1 MNTCQFTNPYSSKMS
16 KILFCNNLL
25 SGMLLFRK
33 DIIHHFR
40 EQQKDIVLVV
50 IKSEADEKYLEELI
64 GIKVYTIDV
73 SRTSTNPLNDLR
85 FFSSFWKIL
94 SKEKPDYVFNYT
106 IKPNIY
112 GAIACRLRGIPC
124 TDMMAGLGYTF
135 TNNNLSSKIART
147 LYRIG
152 LACAQHLFLLNEENV
167 KAVKQLKLCN
177 DKKIIWLKGGEG
189 VNLNHY
195 QYFNN
200 ETDSITFLFIAR
212 LIEEKGY
219 RQFVKAAKIIREKY
233 PNVQFQV
240 VGEYDF
246 TYPKA
251 ISKEEVAKDV
261 EDGYIKYM
269 GVTTNMLDFY
279 SRPGYIICI
288 PSYYSEGLNRSLME
302 GCAVG
307 KPIITTEHSG
317 CKEMVIDGKNG
328 YIVPKQDVVAL
339 ANAMEKYILLP
350 TVEKNA
356 MSLNSRKLAEKH
368 FDVKIVI
375 AEYEKI
381 LLSAKRKNLT

>member
-25 SGMLLFRK
+25 SGMLLFRR
-33 DIIHHFR
+33 DIIQHFK
-40 EQQKDIVLVV
+40 EQGKAIVLVV

-94 SKEKPDYVFNYT
+94 GKEKPDYVFNYT

-112 GAIACRLRGIPC
+112 GAIACHLRGIPC

-167 KAVKQLKLCN
+167 QAVKKLKLCN

-200 ETDSITFLFIAR
+200 ETQSITFLFIAR

-219 RQFVKAAKIIREKY
+219 RQFVRAAKIIREKY
-233 PNVQFQV
+233 PDVQFHV

-251 ISKEEVAKDV
+251 ISKEEVEKDV

-307 KPIITTEHSG
+307 KPIITTEHWG

-328 YIVPKQDVVAL
+328 YIVPKQDVAAL
-339 ANAMEKYILLP
+339 ANAMEKYILQP
-350 TVEKNA
+350 TAEKNA
-356 MSLNSRKLAEKH
+356 MSLNSRKWAEKQ

-375 AEYEKI
+375 AKYEKI

>member
-40 EQQKDIVLVV
+40 EQQKDSVLVV

-112 GAIACRLRGIPC
+112 GAIVCRLRGIPC

-167 KAVKQLKLCN
+167 QAVKKLKLCN

-200 ETDSITFLFIAR
+200 ETQSITFLFIAR

-219 RQFVKAAKIIREKY
+219 RQFVKAAKLIREKY

-356 MSLNSRKLAEKH
+356 MSLNSRKWAEKH

>member
-25 SGMLLFRK
+25 SGMLLFRR
-33 DIIHHFR
+33 DIIQHFK
-40 EQQKDIVLVV
+40 EQGKAIVLVV

-94 SKEKPDYVFNYT
+94 GKEKPDYVFNYT

-112 GAIACRLRGIPC
+112 GAIACHLRGIPC

-167 KAVKQLKLCN
+167 QAVKKLKLCN

-200 ETDSITFLFIAR
+200 ETQSIKFLFIAR

-219 RQFVKAAKIIREKY
+219 RQFVRAAKIIREKY
-233 PNVQFQV
+233 PDVQFHV

-251 ISKEEVAKDV
+251 ISKEEVEKDV

-307 KPIITTEHSG
+307 KPIITTEHWG

-328 YIVPKQDVVAL
+328 YIVPKQDVAAL
-339 ANAMEKYILLP
+339 ANAMEKYILQP
-350 TVEKNA
+350 TAEKNA
-356 MSLNSRKLAEKH
+356 MSLNSRKWAEKQ

-375 AEYEKI
+375 AKYEKI

>member
-25 SGMLLFRK
+25 SGMLLFRR
-33 DIIHHFR
+33 DIIQHFK
-40 EQQKDIVLVV
+40 EQGKAIVLVV

-94 SKEKPDYVFNYT
+94 GKEKPDYVFNYT

-167 KAVKQLKLCN
+167 QAVKKLKLCN

-200 ETDSITFLFIAR
+200 ETQSITFLFIAR

-233 PNVQFQV
+233 PDVQFHV

-251 ISKEEVAKDV
+251 ISKEEVEKDV

-307 KPIITTEHSG
+307 KPIITTEHWG

-328 YIVPKQDVVAL
+328 YIVPKQDVAAL
-339 ANAMEKYILLP
+339 ANAMEKYILQP
-350 TVEKNA
+350 TAEKNA
-356 MSLNSRKLAEKH
+356 MSLNSRKWAEKH

>member
-167 KAVKQLKLCN
+167 QAVKKLKLCN

-195 QYFNN
+195 KYFNN
-200 ETDSITFLFIAR
+200 ETQSITFLFIAR

-219 RQFVKAAKIIREKY
+219 RQFVKAAKLIREKY
-233 PNVQFQV
+233 PYVQFHV

-251 ISKEEVAKDV
+251 ISKEEVEKDV

-307 KPIITTEHSG
+307 KPIITTEHWG

-328 YIVPKQDVVAL
+328 YIVPKQDVAAL
-339 ANAMEKYILLP
+339 ANAMEKYILQP
-350 TVEKNA
+350 TAEKNA
-356 MSLNSRKLAEKH
+356 MSLNSRKWAEKH

-375 AEYEKI
+375 AKYEKI

>member
-25 SGMLLFRK
+25 SGMLLFRR
-33 DIIHHFR
+33 DIIQHFK
-40 EQQKDIVLVV
+40 EQGKAIVLVV

-94 SKEKPDYVFNYT
+94 GKEKPDYVFNYT

-112 GAIACRLRGIPC
+112 GAIACHLRGIPC

-167 KAVKQLKLCN
+167 QAVKKLKLCN

-200 ETDSITFLFIAR
+200 ETQSITFLFIAR

-219 RQFVKAAKIIREKY
+219 RQFVRAAKIIREKY
-233 PNVQFQV
+233 PDVQFHV

-251 ISKEEVAKDV
+251 ISKEEVEKDV

-307 KPIITTEHSG
+307 KPIITTEHWG

-328 YIVPKQDVVAL
+328 YIVPKQDVAAL
-339 ANAMEKYILLP
+339 ANAMEKYILQP
-350 TVEKNA
+350 TAEKNA
-356 MSLNSRKLAEKH
+356 MSLNSRKWAEKQ

>member
-1 MNTCQFTNPYSSKMS
+1 MS

-25 SGMLLFRK
+25 SGMLLFRRNIIDYFK
-33 DIIHHFR
+33 DTGKEVVI
-40 EQQKDIVLVV
+40 VV
-50 IKSEADEKYLEELI
+50 IKSDADEQYLKELT

-73 SRTSTNPLNDLR
+73 SRTSTNPFNDLR
-85 FFSSFWKIL
+85 FFSIFWKIL
-94 SKEKPDYVFNYT
+94 RAEKPDYVFNYT

-167 KAVKQLKLCN
+167 HAVKRLRLCN
-177 DKKIIWLKGGEG
+177 HKKIIWLKGGEG
-189 VNLNHY
+189 VDLNHY

-200 ETDSITFLFIAR
+200 EAPQVTFLFVAR

-219 RQFVKAAKIIREKY
+219 REFIGAARTIHAKY
-233 PNVQFQV
+233 PDVKFQV
-240 VGEYDF
+240 VGEYDL

-261 EDGYIKYM
+261 AESSIEYM
-269 GVTTNMLDFY
+269 GVTTNMLEFY
-279 SRPGYIICI
+279 SRPGYVICI

-307 KPIITTEHSG
+307 KPIITTQHPG
-317 CKEMVIDGKNG
+317 CKEMVINGKNG
-328 YIVPKQDVVAL
+328 YLVPKQDIVAL
-339 ANAMEKYILLP
+339 ADAMEKYILLP
-350 TVEKNA
+350 AAEKNA
-356 MSLNSRKLAEKH
+356 MSLNSRQWAEEH
-368 FDVKIVI
+368 FNVKKVI
-375 AEYEKI
+375 AEYEQI
-381 LLSAKRKNLT
+381 LVSAISKRTT

>member
-1 MNTCQFTNPYSSKMS
+1 MS

-25 SGMLLFRK
+25 SGMLLFRR
-33 DIIHHFR
+33 DIIQHFK
-40 EQQKDIVLVV
+40 EQGKAIVLVV

-94 SKEKPDYVFNYT
+94 GKEKPDYVFNYT

-112 GAIACRLRGIPC
+112 GAIACHLRGIPC

-167 KAVKQLKLCN
+167 QAVKKLKLCN

-200 ETDSITFLFIAR
+200 ETQSITFLFIAR

-219 RQFVKAAKIIREKY
+219 RQFVRAAKIIREKY
-233 PNVQFQV
+233 PDVQFHV

-251 ISKEEVAKDV
+251 ISKEEVEKDV

-307 KPIITTEHSG
+307 KPIITTEHWG

-328 YIVPKQDVVAL
+328 YIVPKQDVAAL
-339 ANAMEKYILLP
+339 ANAMEKYILQP
-350 TVEKNA
+350 TAEKNA
-356 MSLNSRKLAEKH
+356 MSLNSRKWAEKQ

>member
-356 MSLNSRKLAEKH
+356 MSLNSRKWAEKH

>member
-1 MNTCQFTNPYSSKMS
+1 
-16 KILFCNNLL
+16 
-25 SGMLLFRK
+25 MLLFRSNIIDYFK
-33 DIIHHFR
+33 DTGKEVVI
-40 EQQKDIVLVV
+40 VV
-50 IKSEADEKYLEELI
+50 IKSDPDEQYLKELI

-73 SRTSTNPLNDLR
+73 SRTSTNPFNDLR
-85 FFSSFWKIL
+85 FFSIFWKIL
-94 SKEKPDYVFNYT
+94 RAEKPDYVFNYT

-167 KAVKQLKLCN
+167 HAVKRLRLCN
-177 DKKIIWLKGGEG
+177 HKKIIWLKGGEG
-189 VNLNHY
+189 VDLNHY

-200 ETDSITFLFIAR
+200 EAPQVTFLFVAR

-219 RQFVKAAKIIREKY
+219 REFIGAARTIHAKY
-233 PNVQFQV
+233 PDVKFQV
-240 VGEYDF
+240 VGEYDL

-261 EDGYIKYM
+261 AESSIEYM
-269 GVTTNMLDFY
+269 GVTTNMLEFY
-279 SRPGYIICI
+279 SRPGYVICI

-307 KPIITTEHSG
+307 KPIITTQHPG
-317 CKEMVIDGKNG
+317 CKEMVINGKNG
-328 YIVPKQDVVAL
+328 YLVPKQDIVAL
-339 ANAMEKYILLP
+339 ADAMEKYILLP
-350 TVEKNA
+350 AAEKNA
-356 MSLNSRKLAEKH
+356 MSLNSRQWAEEH
-368 FDVKIVI
+368 FNVKKVI
-375 AEYEKI
+375 AEYEQI
-381 LLSAKRKNLT
+381 LVSAISKRTT

>member
-1 MNTCQFTNPYSSKMS
+1 MS

-25 SGMLLFRK
+25 SGMLLFRR
-33 DIIHHFR
+33 DIIQHFK
-40 EQQKDIVLVV
+40 EQGKTVVLVV
-50 IKSEADEKYLEELI
+50 IKSETDEKYLEELT

-73 SRTSTNPLNDLR
+73 SRTSTHPLNDLR

-94 SKEKPDYVFNYT
+94 GKEKPDYVFNYT

-167 KAVKQLKLCN
+167 QAVKRLKLCN
-177 DKKIIWLKGGEG
+177 DKKMIWLKGGEG
-189 VNLNHY
+189 VNLTHY

-200 ETDSITFLFIAR
+200 EAPSTTFLFIAR

-219 RQFVKAAKIIREKY
+219 RQFVRAAKIIREKY
-233 PNVQFQV
+233 PDVQFHV

-251 ISKEEVAKDV
+251 ISKEEVEKDV

-307 KPIITTEHSG
+307 KPIITTEHWG

-328 YIVPKQDVVAL
+328 YIVPKQDVAAL
-339 ANAMEKYILLP
+339 ANAMEKYILQP
-350 TVEKNA
+350 TAEKNA
-356 MSLNSRKLAEKH
+356 MSLNSRKWAEKQ

>member
-1 MNTCQFTNPYSSKMS
+1 
-16 KILFCNNLL
+16 
-25 SGMLLFRK
+25 MLLFRSNIIDYFK
-33 DIIHHFR
+33 DTGKEVVI
-40 EQQKDIVLVV
+40 VV
-50 IKSEADEKYLEELI
+50 IKSDPDEQYLKELI

-73 SRTSTNPLNDLR
+73 SRTSTNPFNDLR
-85 FFSSFWKIL
+85 FFSIFWKIL
-94 SKEKPDYVFNYT
+94 RAEKPDYVFNYT

-167 KAVKQLKLCN
+167 HAVKRLRLCN
-177 DKKIIWLKGGEG
+177 DKKIVWLKGGEG
-189 VNLNHY
+189 VDLNHY

-200 ETDSITFLFIAR
+200 EAPQVTFLFVAR

-219 RQFVKAAKIIREKY
+219 REFVGAAKIIHQQY
-233 PNVQFQV
+233 PEVKFQV
-240 VGEYDF
+240 VGEYDL

-251 ISKEEVAKDV
+251 ISKEEIAKDV
-261 EDGYIKYM
+261 AEGIIEYM
-269 GVTTNMLDFY
+269 GVTTNMLEFY
-279 SRPGYIICI
+279 SRPGYVICI

-307 KPIITTEHSG
+307 KPIITTQHPG

-328 YIVPKQDVVAL
+328 YLVPKQDIVVL
-339 ANAMEKYILLP
+339 ADAMEKYILLP
-350 TVEKNA
+350 AAEKNA
-356 MSLNSRKLAEKH
+356 MSLNSRQWAEEY
-368 FDVKIVI
+368 FDVKKVI
-375 AEYEKI
+375 AEYEQI
-381 LLSAKRKNLT
+381 LVSAISKRTT

>member
-1 MNTCQFTNPYSSKMS
+1 MS

-25 SGMLLFRK
+25 SGMLLFRRNIIDYFK
-33 DIIHHFR
+33 DIGKEVVI
-40 EQQKDIVLVV
+40 VV
-50 IKSEADEKYLEELI
+50 IKSDPDEQYLKELI

-73 SRTSTNPLNDLR
+73 SRTSTNPFNDLR
-85 FFSSFWKIL
+85 FFSIFWKIL
-94 SKEKPDYVFNYT
+94 RAEKPDYVFNYT

-167 KAVKQLKLCN
+167 HAVKRLRLCN
-177 DKKIIWLKGGEG
+177 DKKIVWLKGGEG
-189 VNLNHY
+189 VDLNHY

-200 ETDSITFLFIAR
+200 EAPQVTFLFVAR

-219 RQFVKAAKIIREKY
+219 REFVGAAKIIHQQY
-233 PNVQFQV
+233 PEVKFQV
-240 VGEYDF
+240 VGEYDL

-251 ISKEEVAKDV
+251 ISKEEIAKDV
-261 EDGYIKYM
+261 AEGIIEYM
-269 GVTTNMLDFY
+269 GVTTNMLEFY
-279 SRPGYIICI
+279 SRPGYVICI

-307 KPIITTEHSG
+307 KPIITTQHPG

-328 YIVPKQDVVAL
+328 YLVPKQDIVVL
-339 ANAMEKYILLP
+339 ADAMEKYILLP
-350 TVEKNA
+350 AAEKNA
-356 MSLNSRKLAEKH
+356 MSLKSRQWAEEY
-368 FDVKIVI
+368 FDVKKVI
-375 AEYEKI
+375 AEYEQI
-381 LLSAKRKNLT
+381 LVSAISKRTT

>member
-167 KAVKQLKLCN
+167 KTVKQLKLCN

-356 MSLNSRKLAEKH
+356 MSLNSRKWAEKH

>member
-1 MNTCQFTNPYSSKMS
+1 MS

-25 SGMLLFRK
+25 SGMLLFRR
-33 DIIHHFR
+33 DIIQHFK
-40 EQQKDIVLVV
+40 EQGKAIVLVV

-94 SKEKPDYVFNYT
+94 GKEKPDYVFNYT

-167 KAVKQLKLCN
+167 QAVKKLKLCN

-200 ETDSITFLFIAR
+200 ETQSITFLFIAR

-219 RQFVKAAKIIREKY
+219 RQFVRAAKIIREKY
-233 PNVQFQV
+233 PDVQFHV

-251 ISKEEVAKDV
+251 ISKEEVEKDV

-307 KPIITTEHSG
+307 KPIITTEHWG

-328 YIVPKQDVVAL
+328 YIVPKQDVAAL
-339 ANAMEKYILLP
+339 ANAMEKYILQP
-350 TVEKNA
+350 TAEKNA
-356 MSLNSRKLAEKH
+356 MSLNSRKWAEKQ

>member
-1 MNTCQFTNPYSSKMS
+1 MS

-33 DIIHHFR
+33 DIIQHFK
-40 EQQKDIVLVV
+40 EQGKTIVLVV
-50 IKSEADEKYLEELI
+50 IKSETDEKYLEELT

-73 SRTSTNPLNDLR
+73 SRTSTHPLNDLR

-94 SKEKPDYVFNYT
+94 GKEKPDYVFNYT

-167 KAVKQLKLCN
+167 QAVKRLTLCN
-177 DKKIIWLKGGEG
+177 DKKIVWLKGGEG
-189 VNLNHY
+189 VDLNHY

-200 ETDSITFLFIAR
+200 EAPQVTFLFVAR

-219 RQFVKAAKIIREKY
+219 REFVGAAKIIHQQY
-233 PNVQFQV
+233 PEVKFQV
-240 VGEYDF
+240 VGEYDL

-251 ISKEEVAKDV
+251 ISKEEIAKDV
-261 EDGYIKYM
+261 AEGIIEYM
-269 GVTTNMLDFY
+269 GVTTNMLEFY
-279 SRPGYIICI
+279 SRPSYVICI

-307 KPIITTEHSG
+307 KPIITTQHPG

-328 YIVPKQDVVAL
+328 YLVPKQDIVVL
-339 ANAMEKYILLP
+339 ADAMEKYILLP
-350 TVEKNA
+350 AAEKNA
-356 MSLNSRKLAEKH
+356 MSLNSRQWAEEH
-368 FDVKIVI
+368 FDVKKVI
-375 AEYEKI
+375 AEYEQI
-381 LLSAKRKNLT
+381 LVSAISKRTT

>member
-1 MNTCQFTNPYSSKMS
+1 MS

-25 SGMLLFRK
+25 SGMLLFRSNIIDYFK
-33 DIIHHFR
+33 DTGKEVVI
-40 EQQKDIVLVV
+40 VV
-50 IKSEADEKYLEELI
+50 IKSDLDEQYLKELI

-73 SRTSTNPLNDLR
+73 SRTSTNPFNDLR
-85 FFSSFWKIL
+85 FFSIFWKIL
-94 SKEKPDYVFNYT
+94 RAEKPDYVFNYT

-167 KAVKQLKLCN
+167 HAVKRLRLCN
-177 DKKIIWLKGGEG
+177 DKKIVWLKGGEG
-189 VNLNHY
+189 VDLNHY

-200 ETDSITFLFIAR
+200 EAPQVTFLFVAR

-219 RQFVKAAKIIREKY
+219 REFVGAAKIIHQQY
-233 PNVQFQV
+233 PEVKFQV
-240 VGEYDF
+240 VGEYDL

-251 ISKEEVAKDV
+251 ISKEEIAKDV
-261 EDGYIKYM
+261 AEGIIEYM
-269 GVTTNMLDFY
+269 GVTTNMLEFY
-279 SRPGYIICI
+279 SRPGYVICI

-307 KPIITTEHSG
+307 KPIITTQHPG

-328 YIVPKQDVVAL
+328 YLIPKQDIVVL
-339 ANAMEKYILLP
+339 ADAMEKYILLP
-350 TVEKNA
+350 AAEKNA
-356 MSLNSRKLAEKH
+356 MSLNSRQWAEEH
-368 FDVKIVI
+368 FDVKKVI
-375 AEYEKI
+375 AEYEQI
-381 LLSAKRKNLT
+381 LVSAISKRTT

>member
-1 MNTCQFTNPYSSKMS
+1 MNTCQFTNPYSNKMS

-25 SGMLLFRK
+25 SGMLLFRR
-33 DIIHHFR
+33 DIIQHFK
-40 EQQKDIVLVV
+40 EQGKAIVLVV
-50 IKSEADEKYLEELI
+50 IKSEADEKYLEKLI

-356 MSLNSRKLAEKH
+356 MSLNSRKWAEKH

-375 AEYEKI
+375 ADYEKI

>member
-25 SGMLLFRK
+25 SGMLLFRR
-33 DIIHHFR
+33 DIIQHFK
-40 EQQKDIVLVV
+40 EQGKAIVLVV

-94 SKEKPDYVFNYT
+94 GKEKPDYVFNYT

-112 GAIACRLRGIPC
+112 GAIACHLRGIPC

-167 KAVKQLKLCN
+167 QAVKKLKLCN

-200 ETDSITFLFIAR
+200 ETQSITFLFIAR

-219 RQFVKAAKIIREKY
+219 RQFVRAAKIIREKY
-233 PNVQFQV
+233 PDVQFHV

-251 ISKEEVAKDV
+251 ISKEEVEKDV

-307 KPIITTEHSG
+307 KPIITTEHWG

-328 YIVPKQDVVAL
+328 YIVPKQDVAAL
-339 ANAMEKYILLP
+339 ANAMEKYILQP
-350 TVEKNA
+350 TAEKNA
-356 MSLNSRKLAEKH
+356 MSLNSRKWAEKH

>member
-25 SGMLLFRK
+25 SGMLLFRR
-33 DIIHHFR
+33 DIIQHFK
-40 EQQKDIVLVV
+40 EQGKAIVLVV

-94 SKEKPDYVFNYT
+94 GKEKPDYVFNYT

-167 KAVKQLKLCN
+167 QAVKKLKLCN

-200 ETDSITFLFIAR
+200 ETQSITFLFIAR

-219 RQFVKAAKIIREKY
+219 RQFVRAAKIIREKY
-233 PNVQFQV
+233 PDVQFHV

-251 ISKEEVAKDV
+251 ISKEEVEKDV

-307 KPIITTEHSG
+307 KPIITTEHWG

-328 YIVPKQDVVAL
+328 YIVPKQDVAAL
-339 ANAMEKYILLP
+339 ANAMEKYILQP
-350 TVEKNA
+350 TAEKNA
-356 MSLNSRKLAEKH
+356 MSLNSRKWAEKQ

-375 AEYEKI
+375 AKYEKI

>member
-25 SGMLLFRK
+25 SGMLLFRR
-33 DIIHHFR
+33 DIIQHFK
-40 EQQKDIVLVV
+40 EQGKAIVLVV

-94 SKEKPDYVFNYT
+94 GKEKPDYVFNYT

-167 KAVKQLKLCN
+167 QAVKKLKLCN

-200 ETDSITFLFIAR
+200 ETQSITFLFIAR

-219 RQFVKAAKIIREKY
+219 RQFVRAAKIIREKY
-233 PNVQFQV
+233 PDVQFHV

-251 ISKEEVAKDV
+251 ISKEEVEKDV

-307 KPIITTEHSG
+307 KPIITTEHWG

-328 YIVPKQDVVAL
+328 YIVPKQDVAAL
-339 ANAMEKYILLP
+339 ANAMEKYILQP
-350 TVEKNA
+350 TAEKNA
-356 MSLNSRKLAEKH
+356 MSLNSRKWAEKQ

>member
-25 SGMLLFRK
+25 SGMLLFRR
-33 DIIHHFR
+33 DIIQHFK
-40 EQQKDIVLVV
+40 EQGKAIVLVV

-94 SKEKPDYVFNYT
+94 GKEKPDYVFNYT

-112 GAIACRLRGIPC
+112 GAIACHLRGIPC

-135 TNNNLSSKIART
+135 TNNNISSKIART

-167 KAVKQLKLCN
+167 QAVKKLKLCN

-200 ETDSITFLFIAR
+200 ETQSITFLFIAR

-219 RQFVKAAKIIREKY
+219 RQFVRAAKIIREKY
-233 PNVQFQV
+233 PDVQFHV

-251 ISKEEVAKDV
+251 ISKEEVEKDV

-307 KPIITTEHSG
+307 KPIITTEHWG

-328 YIVPKQDVVAL
+328 YIVPKQDVAAL
-339 ANAMEKYILLP
+339 ANAMEKYILQP
-350 TVEKNA
+350 TAEKNA
-356 MSLNSRKLAEKH
+356 MSLNSRKWAEKQ

-375 AEYEKI
+375 AKYEKI

>member
-1 MNTCQFTNPYSSKMS
+1 MS

-25 SGMLLFRK
+25 SGMLLFRSNIIDYFK
-33 DIIHHFR
+33 DTGKEVVI
-40 EQQKDIVLVV
+40 VV
-50 IKSEADEKYLEELI
+50 IKSDPDEQYLKELI

-73 SRTSTNPLNDLR
+73 SRTSTNPFNDLR
-85 FFSSFWKIL
+85 FFSIFWKIL
-94 SKEKPDYVFNYT
+94 RAEKPDYVFNYT

-167 KAVKQLKLCN
+167 HAVKRLRLCN
-177 DKKIIWLKGGEG
+177 DKKIVWLKGGEG
-189 VNLNHY
+189 VDLNHY

-200 ETDSITFLFIAR
+200 EAPQVTFLFVAR

-219 RQFVKAAKIIREKY
+219 REFVGAAKIIHQQY
-233 PNVQFQV
+233 PEVKFQV
-240 VGEYDF
+240 VGEYDL

-251 ISKEEVAKDV
+251 ISKEEIAKDV
-261 EDGYIKYM
+261 AEGIIEYM
-269 GVTTNMLDFY
+269 GVTTNMLEFY
-279 SRPGYIICI
+279 SRPGYVICI

-307 KPIITTEHSG
+307 KPIITTQHPG

-328 YIVPKQDVVAL
+328 YLVPKQDIVVL
-339 ANAMEKYILLP
+339 ADAMEKYILLP
-350 TVEKNA
+350 AAEKNA
-356 MSLNSRKLAEKH
+356 MSLNSRQWAEEY
-368 FDVKIVI
+368 FDVKKVI
-375 AEYEKI
+375 AEYEQI
-381 LLSAKRKNLT
+381 LVSAISKRTT

>member
-25 SGMLLFRK
+25 SGILLFRR
-33 DIIHHFR
+33 DIIQHFK
-40 EQQKDIVLVV
+40 EQGKAIVLVV

-94 SKEKPDYVFNYT
+94 GKEKPDYVFNYT

-112 GAIACRLRGIPC
+112 GAIACHLRGIPC

-167 KAVKQLKLCN
+167 QAVKKLKLCN

-200 ETDSITFLFIAR
+200 ETQSITFLFIAR

-219 RQFVKAAKIIREKY
+219 RQFVRAAKIIREKY
-233 PNVQFQV
+233 PDVQFHV

-251 ISKEEVAKDV
+251 ISKEEVEKDV

-307 KPIITTEHSG
+307 KPIITTEHWG

-328 YIVPKQDVVAL
+328 YIVPKQDVAAL
-339 ANAMEKYILLP
+339 ANAMEKYILQP
-350 TVEKNA
+350 TAEKNA
-356 MSLNSRKLAEKH
+356 MSLNSRKWAEKQ